1 MTIRPVK
8 ITFGQLREQGIN
20 HIEVYCRD
28 YKCSHS
34 VKMPADRWPDHVRLS
49 DHRGQVCLHGLRQA
63 RRGGQVIPWARHARM
78 GTG

>member
-1 MTIRPVK
+1 MTTRPVK

-34 VKMPADRWPDHVRLS
+34 VTMPADRWPDHVRLS
-49 DHRGQVCLHGLRQA
+49 DIEDKFVCTVCGKRGAEVR
-63 RRGGQVIPWARHARM
+63 
-78 GTG
+78 